1 VSFEEIKM
9 MKRSLILL
17 VFAFFTALAI
27 AQSAAAQARATSFR
41 IDNPEMRGGSLHI
54 TVDGQERKIY
64 DEAWAAW
71 TINDGRDV
79 VFSGPDGAG
88 GFENEGQ
95 SLRIYNVAARSTRK
109 ILSEYVMVVALKA
122 VKTSSGAVA
131 LLVRMEDGGLGG
143 SYFAVVD
150 PKRGE
155 VFFRRWAELRTLK
168 GDNVTLGLY
177 REDDFEKIIE
187 EHDIVAPDQVMST
200 TKVRPY
206 KTEQYNLATILK
218 GKVIYN
224 RPSYLEPAD
233 ESLTKTRAVKVFVWD
248 ANSNAANSTLVAVN
262 RQVLAAAPLRPTLQ
276 MLFAGL
282 TDEEKARGLSS
293 STFGMTFEDLKFQN
307 GTALVRF
314 SQPPNQTNYGSQ
326 GPMIFAEAV
335 EKTARQFPAVKK
347 VRICAVGDTLI
358 DAQLEKPFPKC
369 PK

>member
-1 VSFEEIKM
+1 MESAPRKSIRNFVAVTL
-9 MKRSLILL
+9 LILAAPFL
-17 VFAFFTALAI
+17 LS
-27 AQSAAAQARATSFR
+27 AQTKATKFR
-41 IDNPEMRGGSLHI
+41 IDNPEGRGGPLYL
-54 TVDGQERKIY
+54 TVLGQELKVY

-71 TINDGRDV
+71 IINDGRDV

-95 SLRIYNVAARSTRK
+95 SLRIYNVATHATRK
-109 ILSEYVMVVALKA
+109 ILSEYVMVTALKA

-131 LLVRMEDGGLGG
+131 LLVRLEDGGLGG

-155 VFFRRWAELRTLK
+155 VFFRQWAELRTLN
-168 GDNVTLGLY
+168 GDNITLGFY

-187 EHDIVAPDQVMST
+187 ERDAVNASPDQVMSN

-206 KTEQYNLATILK
+206 KTEQHNLAAILK

-233 ESLTKTRAVKVFVWD
+233 ERLTRTRDVKVFVWD
-248 ANSNAANSTLVAVN
+248 ANSNSARFSLVPVN
-262 RQVLAAAPLRPTLQ
+262 RRVLAAAPLRPALQ

-282 TDEEKARGLSS
+282 TDEEKARGLSA

-307 GTALVRF
+307 GTALVKF
-314 SQPPNQTNYGSQ
+314 SQPPNQTNYGSD
-326 GPMIFAEAV
+326 GPRIFAEAI
-335 EKTARQFPAVKK
+335 EKTARQFPAVKQVK
-347 VRICAVGDTLI
+347 ICAVGNTLI
-358 DAQLEKPFPKC
+358 DAQLEKPFPRC